1 MVKYIKKF
9 NLYKKVGV
17 VLYIFFTNKTKREKL
32 AINVTKFFQKN
43 IKKAGKIEGNHT
55 EKILD
60 LISVRSL
67 KIESIIN
74 EK

>member
-1 MVKYIKKF
+1 
-9 NLYKKVGV
+9 
-17 VLYIFFTNKTKREKL
+17 
-32 AINVTKFFQKN
+32 VTKFFQKN

-74 EK
+74 EKYIVFMCFSCSLGVTYQQICVFSTRQI